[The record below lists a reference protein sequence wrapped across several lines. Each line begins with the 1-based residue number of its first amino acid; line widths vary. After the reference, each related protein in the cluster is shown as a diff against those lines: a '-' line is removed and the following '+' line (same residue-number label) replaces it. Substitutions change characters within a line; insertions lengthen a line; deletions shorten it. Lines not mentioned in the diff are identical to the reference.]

1 MKKQEYSKLL
11 EKLAEKAREIT
22 AELDAIDANVGL
34 NDFGRA
40 TLREAMT
47 KRLKPS
53 YDELHN
59 RVMDVT
65 NNLWNDVE
73 KRWTKTVVDNI
84 DNLEYQAGIQSAVK
98 LFESDKV
105 NISIGKAI
113 IDKYKHDRL
122 ALNLFENALGGRF
135 NYDSPIEKTE
145 LANYIPEDDSRTK
158 DLLEKLAN
166 NVSGLTF
173 ENNIRYR
180 GQNEARC
187 DEIIHRFLLDYL
199 DEDFLAIR

>member
-1 MKKQEYSKLL
+1 MKKSQYSKLL
-11 EKLAEKAREIT
+11 GELADKAREIT
-22 AELDAIDANVGL
+22 KELDTIDNNVGL

-53 YDELHN
+53 YDELYN

-135 NYDSPIEKTE
+135 NYDSPVEKTE
-145 LANYIPEDDSRTK
+145 RENYIPEDDARTK

-173 ENNIRYR
+173 ENNILYR

>member
-53 YDELHN
+53 YDVLYN
-59 RVMDVT
+59 DIMKVT

-84 DNLEYQAGIQSAVK
+84 DNLEYQAGITNAVK
-98 LFESDKV
+98 LFESD
-105 NISIGKAI
+105 NINVKIGKAI

-135 NYDSPIEKTE
+135 NYDSPTEKTE
-145 LANYIPEDDSRTK
+145 LANYIPEDDARTK

-166 NVSGLTF
+166 SVSELTF
-173 ENNIRYR
+173 ERNMLYR
-180 GQNEARC
+180 GYNEARC
-187 DEIIHRFLLDYL
+187 DDIINRFLLDYL

>member
-1 MKKQEYSKLL
+1 MKKSQYSKLL
-11 EKLAEKAREIT
+11 GELADKAREIT
-22 AELDAIDANVGL
+22 KELDTIDNNVGL

-84 DNLEYQAGIQSAVK
+84 DNLEYQAGIKSAVK

-105 NISIGKAI
+105 NMSIGKAI

-122 ALNLFENALGGRF
+122 ALTLFENALGGRF
-135 NYDSPIEKTE
+135 NYDSPTEKIE
-145 LANYIPEDDSRTK
+145 LANYIPEDDARTK

-166 NVSGLTF
+166 SVSELTF
-173 ENNIRYR
+173 ERNILYR
-180 GQNEARC
+180 GYNEARC
-187 DEIIHRFLLDYL
+187 DDIIQRFLLDYL

>member
-84 DNLEYQAGIQSAVK
+84 DNLEYQVGIQSAVK

-145 LANYIPEDDSRTK
+145 LANYIPEDDARTK

>member
-145 LANYIPEDDSRTK
+145 
-158 DLLEKLAN
+158 
-166 NVSGLTF
+166 F